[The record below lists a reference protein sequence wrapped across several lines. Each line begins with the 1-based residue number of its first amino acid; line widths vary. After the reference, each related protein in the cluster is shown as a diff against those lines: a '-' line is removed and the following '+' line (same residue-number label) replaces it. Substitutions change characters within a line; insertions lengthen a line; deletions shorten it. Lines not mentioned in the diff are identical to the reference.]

1 MFYIHYLD
9 FFCRDF
15 WDTKEGMERG
25 LSGLGDRCVSDRRRV
40 GGDGS
45 NRAVGER
52 GSGPHCDV
60 RNFITEEKGS
70 GGFVI
75 SNVKLYIYIYYNCR
89 SC

>member
-1 MFYIHYLD
+1 M
-9 FFCRDF
+9 
-15 WDTKEGMERG
+15 KEGMERG
-25 LSGLGDRCVSDRRRV
+25 LNGLGNRCVSDRRRV

-52 GSGPHCDV
+52 GGGSHCDV
-60 RNFITEEKGS
+60 RNFITEEMVS

-75 SNVKLYIYIYYNCR
+75 SNVKLYIYIFYNCR